1 MRGADGL
8 FMDRLPD
15 IIKLRRTQGQ
25 LEQQIALLRQVEA
38 LRLYAAEYDGKLPAQ
53 LADITVPLPV
63 DPVTGKPFTYTL
75 ERRTAHISVSPV
87 SGENGHTENK
97 PHYSV
102 TVKK

>member
-1 MRGADGL
+1 VRGGDGL

-63 DPVTGKPFTYTL
+63 DPVTGKPLTYTL
-75 ERRTAHISVSPV
+75 EGTAAHISGNLI
-87 SGENGHTENK
+87 SGENSRTKNK
-97 PHYSV
+97 PHYCVSV
-102 TVKK
+102 K

>member
-1 MRGADGL
+1 VRGADGL

-15 IIKLRRTQGQ
+15 IIKLRRTEGQ
-25 LEQQIALLRQVEA
+25 LEQQIALLRLVEA
-38 LRLYAAEYDGKLPAQ
+38 LRLYAAEHDGKLPAQ

-75 ERRTAHISVSPV
+75 EGTTAHICGSPI
-87 SGENGHTENK
+87 SGENSRTKNK